1 MLSWFRAHLR
11 PVALAALVS
20 LTALTSLSAAIHDA
34 SECHDECA
42 AGVVRHDAWSHA
54 VGSEKASADHPLHC
68 VLCHWTRT
76 LRPSTAIVHG
86 VARPVVLS
94 VRPVVDVLGLPLQS
108 LAAQPPLRSPPQLS
122 ITA

>member
-11 PVALAALVS
+11 PVAFAALVS
-20 LTALTSLSAAIHDA
+20 LTALVNLSTAIHDA

-54 VGSEKASADHPLHC
+54 IGSEQASVDHPIHC

-76 LRPSTAIVHG
+76 LRPSTAVVHG
-86 VARPVVLS
+86 VARPVVQS
-94 VRPVVDVLGLPLQS
+94 VRPVADAPGSPLQA
-108 LAAQPPLRSPPQLS
+108 LAAQPPLRSPPPLS
-122 ITA
+122 VTA